1 MCSDMP
7 PIKFKPKRKQDKKAE
22 AGGVTFVLVRSLGE
36 AFVAKGVD
44 RSRLLSFL
52 LSEGALA

>member
-1 MCSDMP
+1 MA
-7 PIKFKPKRKQDKKAE
+7 QDKKAE
-22 AGGVTFVLVRSLGE
+22 AGGLTFILVRSLGD